1 VRRLLAALCAAA
13 SLTAAGP
20 LAAAGRTASPA
31 ASGGNRTIALAVATE
46 LPKDAA
52 SAIDRLVDEAMRA
65 GEFPG
70 AVLVV
75 ASSRRVLYR
84 KAYGARTYEPRRIP
98 NDPSTIYEFASV
110 TKPAV
115 TATAV
120 MALVERGALRT
131 SDRVARWI
139 PEFAANGKH
148 DVTIA
153 QLLTHTAGMPP
164 SFKESDYG
172 ADRATILRHA
182 YEAPLRFAPGTGNE
196 YSNLAFIVL
205 TEVIARASG
214 EPYERFAH
222 DAIFAPLGMRDA
234 AFDVTIDAAHRARL
248 APQLRGET
256 PELLRTRFGTVPGVN
271 GHAGLLATADDVAK
285 LAVAYLRAARGMPA
299 PGFVLSPQTV
309 RAMTVPRYVGGG
321 ELRAL
326 GWDVDSTFSR
336 NRGEVLPRGGFGHT
350 GSSGTSVWIDPATDL
365 AIVFASNAHYPA
377 DEGESTVPLESSI
390 ASVVAA
396 RTRYDPHA
404 GDPVEAAGIEDAEF
418 SAEAARSALGF
429 PATRGPAPT
438 PRPSRSPAASAPISP
453 AASPS
458 RAP

>member
-1 VRRLLAALCAAA
+1 MRRLLAAVCSAAVFASAVPVAAA
-13 SLTAAGP
+13 HEDGPRLAFATSLPADATA
-20 LAAAGRTASPA
+20 T
-31 ASGGNRTIALAVATE
+31 
-46 LPKDAA
+46 
-52 SAIDRLVDEAMRA
+52 IDRLVEDGIRA
-65 GEFPG
+65 GDFPG
-70 AVLVV
+70 AVMVI

-84 KAYGARTYEPRRIP
+84 KAYGARTYEPRTVA
-98 NDPSTIYEFASV
+98 NDASTIYEFASV
-110 TKPAV
+110 TKAAV

-120 MALVERGALRT
+120 MALVQRGALRT

-148 DVTIA
+148 DVTLA

-222 DAIFAPLGMRDA
+222 DALFAPLGMRDA
-234 AFDVTIDAAHRARL
+234 TFDVTIDAAHRARL

-256 PELLRTRFGTVPGVN
+256 EALLRKQFGTVPGVN

-285 LAVAYLRAARGMPA
+285 LAVAYLRAARDLPA
-299 PGFVLSPQTV
+299 PGFALAPQTV
-309 RAMTVPRYVGGG
+309 RAMTAPRYVGGG

-326 GWDVDSTFSR
+326 GWDVDSGFSR
-336 NRGEVLPRGGFGHT
+336 NRGETLPRGGFGHT

-365 AIVFASNAHYPA
+365 AIVFASNAHYP
-377 DEGESTVPLESSI
+377 DDKGGSTVPLESAI

-396 RTRYDPHA
+396 RTQYDPHGA
-404 GDPVEAAGIEDAEF
+404 DPVEAARVEDAQF
-418 SAEAARSALGF
+418 SAQAARSALGF
-429 PATRGPAPT
+429 PATPRPAPT
-438 PRPSRSPAASAPISP
+438 PR
-453 AASPS
+453 ASPS
-458 RAP
+458 LPSPS